1 MNYKT
6 FILLFMAVCSL
17 QFSTNHKYY
26 VSTTAID
33 YRPDLGTL
41 QLTVKIFTDDFQN
54 LLQKRYESDLRL
66 DPDSDPEN
74 IDFYSAR
81 YLQQKIK
88 LNVDAQAVA
97 LQYLGKTYD
106 IDQVSLF
113 LEVTDVLGFSTL
125 TIENTLLFE
134 LFDDQQNIVRVK
146 TPTQRKSFLQTQGRA
161 RDVFKRE

>member
-6 FILLFMAVCSL
+6 FIILLMAVCSL
-17 QFSTNHKYY
+17 QFSTNNKYY

-66 DPDSDPEN
+66 DPDSDPKK

>member
-1 MNYKT
+1 
-6 FILLFMAVCSL
+6 MAVCSL